1 MYILLKNF
9 DVNKQIQVYGGNV
22 PMHKNGCVNVGDT
35 DMYYVAFGEGKKNLV
50 VLPGLSDG
58 LWTVNGK
65 AWLLAGTYK
74 KFFKDYT
81 VYMFSRKNVIPE
93 GYSIKEMADDQATA
107 MKNLGIEKAI
117 VMGVS
122 QGGMIAQFL
131 AANYP
136 ELVKKLLLV
145 VTAPYANETIKEVVT
160 KWIDM
165 TTSSTHT
172 ELMLD
177 TAEKVYTK
185 EYNENNKKY
194 LSVLA
199 RFTKPKNY
207 DRFRKNAYAILGFDA
222 RPVLSQIKCPTYIMS
237 GNCDNTVGNDAPY
250 ELRDGISNN
259 ELIIFDGLGHGL
271 FEEDRNFYS
280 KVLDIC
286 NR

>member
-1 MYILLKNF
+1 
-9 DVNKQIQVYGGNV
+9 
-22 PMHKNGCVNVGDT
+22 MHKNGCVKVGNT
-35 DMYYVAFGEGKKNLV
+35 DMYYVAFGEGEKNLV

-81 VYMFSRKNVIPE
+81 VYMFSRKNVIPD
-93 GYSIKEMADDQATA
+93 GYSIKEMADDQATV

-136 ELVKKLLLV
+136 ELVEKLLLV

-185 EYNENNKKY
+185 EFNENNKKY

-271 FEEDRNFYS
+271 FEEDRNFYN